1 MPKDSKIVDLIVE
14 SNFRYFSNIVI
25 LSAKIVMIKNMNSVI
40 KPTQAVLSFSRQK
53 GQNGGRIH
61 LRLSEKL
68 NSA

>member
-1 MPKDSKIVDLIVE
+1 MMS
-14 SNFRYFSNIVI
+14 VI
-25 LSAKIVMIKNMNSVI
+25 LSAKIAMIQNMNSVI
-40 KPTQAVLSFSRQK
+40 KPTQAVLPFSRQK

>member
-1 MPKDSKIVDLIVE
+1 MQMMS
-14 SNFRYFSNIVI
+14 VI
-25 LSAKIVMIKNMNSVI
+25 LSAKIVMIQNMNSVI

>member
-1 MPKDSKIVDLIVE
+1 MMS
-14 SNFRYFSNIVI
+14 VI

-40 KPTQAVLSFSRQK
+40 KPTQAVLPFSRQK

>member
-1 MPKDSKIVDLIVE
+1 MQMMS
-14 SNFRYFSNIVI
+14 VI
-25 LSAKIVMIKNMNSVI
+25 LSAKIVMIQNMNSVI
-40 KPTQAVLSFSRQK
+40 KPTQAVLPFSRQK